1 MQVLS
6 SSDEADDYE
15 IKTVNN
21 SQVSPSVKKL
31 LLSTPAT
38 DKKRDTEEP
47 NYIRPYLP
55 EES

>member
-1 MQVLS
+1 MLS
-6 SSDEADDYE
+6 SSDEADDFE
-15 IKTVNN
+15 IKTINN

-38 DKKRDTEEP
+38 DKKRDGDEP
-47 NYIRPYLP
+47 SYIRPYLP

>member
-1 MQVLS
+1 VLS
-6 SSDEADDYE
+6 SSDEAEDFE
-15 IKTVNN
+15 IKTVNH

-47 NYIRPYLP
+47 SYIRPY
-55 EES
+55 